1 MRCLNRKESL
11 VVNLDCFL
19 TIDRA
24 FALKI
29 QFAHDNNSFG
39 WTNLESIPYTHTSKK
54 DDDDFL
60 ISEDIPKYA
69 AHNLC
74 TSESSK
80 MRIRLE
86 MMQIVLDTAMNGWN
100 LQISMGSFHY
110 KFRFPWTLQEAE
122 WLLDGNFRANDEAHL
137 GKSRQKCM
145 EDKTSLKKIK
155 ATMALWKTRTTFQ
168 GMNVGGLHQLLRIYL
183 PCVSWLFVF
192 EVVAGN
198 SFVKQSQNVWSPAFK
213 CPHAVSSSHFFSF
226 LRFAVHC
233 V

>member
-74 TSESSK
+74 TSW
-80 MRIRLE
+80 MRIRLG
-86 MMQIVLDTAMNGWN
+86 MMQIVMDTAMNGWN

-110 KFRFPWTLQEAE
+110 QFRFPSTPQEAE

-137 GKSRQKCM
+137 GEVSTKMHGRQEILEEYKSNYGKQRQH
-145 EDKTSLKKIK
+145 SKIW
-155 ATMALWKTRTTFQ
+155 MW
-168 GMNVGGLHQLLRIYL
+168 MDYIN
-183 PCVSWLFVF
+183 C
-192 EVVAGN
+192 
-198 SFVKQSQNVWSPAFK
+198 
-213 CPHAVSSSHFFSF
+213 
-226 LRFAVHC
+226 
-233 V
+233 